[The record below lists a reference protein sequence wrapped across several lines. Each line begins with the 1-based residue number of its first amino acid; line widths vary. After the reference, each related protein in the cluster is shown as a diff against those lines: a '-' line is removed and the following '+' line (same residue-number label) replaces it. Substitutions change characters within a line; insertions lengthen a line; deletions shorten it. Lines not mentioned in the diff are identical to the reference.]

1 MVKWNEKNYR
11 FLKTKENKKEKKRFK
26 IVKTLGWENIEISKV
41 IGKDSIYLLQHKKA
55 IQLRI

>member
-1 MVKWNEKNYR
+1 MKWKNYR

-26 IVKTLGWENIEISKV
+26 IVKTLGWENTEISKV